1 MRLYDSHLI
10 WCFKMVWSVLIFE
23 TVMNS
28 VRPIGE
34 FSYPDFPVGAVIN
47 WRNASIAFLG
57 NLFLVNFS
65 FCWCLIDGIASAYL
79 QSSLVWRRVAILAC
93 GVFDTIEIYSATIKK
108 MSIWIG
114 SSVFLILWKSLDIT
128 GQKFFWSQ
136 IEIGSIDLLR
146 CIDYFYLHMKHNRL

>member
-1 MRLYDSHLI
+1 MMILLWDFTTLI
-10 WCFKMVWSVLIFE
+10 LSDVSKMVWSVLIFE

-108 MSIWIG
+108 MSIGIG
-114 SSVFLILWKSLDIT
+114 SSVFLICENL
-128 GQKFFWSQ
+128 
-136 IEIGSIDLLR
+136 SILQDKNSFDRKLKLVV
-146 CIDYFYLHMKHNRL
+146 